1 MSQHPEVVCLCGSMR
16 FADQIRQANAQL
28 TLEGLI
34 VLAPGE
40 TSLATTEPLTPD
52 QKAGLDALHRHKIDL
67 ADRVLVINP
76 GGYIGDSTR
85 GEIEYARSKG
95 KPVSFTGQR

>member
-16 FADQIRQANAQL
+16 FADQIPQANAQL

-76 GGYIGDSTR
+76 GGYIGDPTR